1 MAEKKIVPEG
11 YKEKTERSVIPI
23 YAFGI
28 VVLIYALCF
37 PFYNAW
43 HYIKALVAAGFVSF
57 ILALFIP
64 KKVTYIPEEPR
75 ETGDPNADEFLKNG
89 RAALE
94 EIRKA
99 NDKIKSLEIS
109 RKIYDIEDVCKKI
122 FAHVEKYP
130 KKEKK
135 LRRFMDYYLPT
146 TLKLL
151 NSYAEAEAQGIS
163 GENLDGTKER
173 ISGML
178 TKVKQAFEKQLD
190 ALFGDMSLD
199 VAADITVMENLMASQ
214 GLLNDNINKEDKGNE

>member
-1 MAEKKIVPEG
+1 MADKKVVPDG

-28 VVLIYALCF
+28 VVFIYALVF
-37 PFYNAW
+37 PFYNVG
-43 HYIKALVAAGFVSF
+43 HYILAALAGGFVAL
-57 ILALFIP
+57 ILVLFIP

-94 EIRKA
+94 DIRNA
-99 NDKIKSLEIS
+99 NDRIRSAEIS

-151 NSYAEAEAQGIS
+151 NSYA
-163 GENLDGTKER
+163 
-173 ISGML
+173 
-178 TKVKQAFEKQLD
+178 
-190 ALFGDMSLD
+190 
-199 VAADITVMENLMASQ
+199 
-214 GLLNDNINKEDKGNE
+214 